1 MISSAKYGASR
12 GRLDFAGFA
21 QRCFHELNPQ
31 TDFAMNWH
39 VRVIAAKLVALGQS
53 HVRKRLL
60 ELSSLSKLDKRG
72 SLMRY
77 VSATD
82 AKQRLAA
89 LLDAAQ
95 REPVMIRRQN
105 RDVAVLLSPQ
115 EYDRLR
121 ALNTD
126 EFQRFCDRI
135 GERAAAQGMTEE
147 KLAEILADES

>member
-1 MISSAKYGASR
+1 
-12 GRLDFAGFA
+12 
-21 QRCFHELNPQ
+21 
-31 TDFAMNWH
+31 
-39 VRVIAAKLVALGQS
+39 
-53 HVRKRLL
+53 
-60 ELSSLSKLDKRG
+60 
-72 SLMRY
+72 MRS
-77 VSATD
+77 VSATE

-126 EFQRFCDRI
+126 EFQRFCDLI
-135 GERAAAQGMTEE
+135 GERSAARGMTEE
-147 KLAEILADES
+147 KLAEILVDKS